1 MFLLRL
7 KISHKILAVI
17 IAGII
22 MSASF
27 AGIAIIMGQ
36 KQTDTLKEIHFENV
50 TPLNNLRKI
59 QLLFRELE
67 FRMVGVQAEVTTP
80 TAAGNHLEDSL
91 KEIEVLWSGV
101 KNGLTENE
109 EKEKFE
115 KGFRGFNAIAPQ
127 LKEAYFNEE
136 TDNVEEIYDEWLD
149 YKPLIMKSIN
159 KFADILTENVE
170 HNYLDNQRVIKKVNT
185 FIAVTSI
192 SVISF
197 FIVIAL
203 FIIRSINRP
212 INTVVTAAGQ
222 IAEGDLTQA
231 INIKS
236 RDEMGSMATSLNSM
250 IENLR
255 DAFRRIVNTVEKMSS
270 DTEGLSGLSK
280 KLLEGAKQQRTIVE
294 QVAVSS
300 TEMSQTI
307 LEVSKNSTET
317 SNATKDSFDTAKT
330 GKEIVSETVQSITM
344 LAESVAEASN
354 TIGGLGENLD
364 EIGAIVSVIQDIAD
378 QTNLLALNAAIEA
391 ARSGEHGRGFAV
403 VADEVRKLAE
413 RTAKATDEIASQIK
427 AIQNE
432 SKASIAAMEK
442 GKTLAEESV
451 NTATKAG
458 DALQG
463 IVESSDKVMDMVR
476 RVATATEEQSAAS
489 EEVSQ
494 TMEHI
499 TETINE
505 HFNLAGEVEK
515 SASNLSVL
523 GQEVIELTSHF
534 KTGDGDS
541 IPANKI
547 HDRKP
552 DETAYLNKTAQ

>member
-7 KISHKILAVI
+7 KISHKVLAVI

-22 MSASF
+22 ISASF

-36 KQTDTLKEIHFENV
+36 KQTETLKKIHLKDV

-59 QLLFRELE
+59 QLLFRGLE

-80 TAAGNHLEDSL
+80 TAAGNHLQESL
-91 KEIEVLWSGV
+91 EEIEVLWGEV
-101 KNGLTENE
+101 KNGLSENE

-115 KGFRGFNAIAPQ
+115 KGFRGFKAIAPQ

-159 KFADILTENVE
+159 KFADILTEDVE
-170 HNYLDNQRVIKKVNT
+170 NNFTDNQKMIKRVNT
-185 FIAVTSI
+185 FIAITAI
-192 SVISF
+192 GVISF
-197 FIVIAL
+197 FIIIAL

-212 INTVVTAAGQ
+212 INTVVNAAGQ
-222 IAEGDLTQA
+222 IAGGDLTQT
-231 INIKS
+231 IQIKS
-236 RDEMGSMATSLNSM
+236 RDEMGSMAASLNSM

-255 DAFRRIVNTVEKMSS
+255 DAFRRIVVTVEKMSS

-280 KLLEGAKQQRTIVE
+280 KLLDGAEQQRTKVE
-294 QVAVSS
+294 QVAVTS

-307 LEVSKNSTET
+307 LDVAKNSTET
-317 SNATKDSFDTAKT
+317 SDATKDSFNTAET
-330 GKEIVSETVQSITM
+330 GKEIVSQAVQSITM
-344 LAESVAEASN
+344 LAESVDEASN
-354 TIGGLGENLD
+354 TIEGLGQNLD

-432 SKASIAAMEK
+432 SKTSISAMEK
-442 GKTLAEESV
+442 GKSLAEESV
-451 NTATKAG
+451 DKAKKAG

-476 RVATATEEQSAAS
+476 RVATATEEQSSAS

-494 TMEHI
+494 TMDHI

-505 HFNLAGEVEK
+505 HFGLAREVEK

-523 GQEVIELTSHF
+523 GQQVIELTSHF
-534 KTGDGDS
+534 KTGEGGS
-541 IPANKI
+541 TPAKKI
-547 HDRKP
+547 HDKTP
-552 DETAYLNKTAQ
+552 GEAAYLNTVT